1 MQFPRIKFQTI
12 EDGLA
17 RKDDNF
23 LLLRVIAASLVIYG
37 HAPPIAG
44 GYAPKDLFLMLGI
57 GHYSG
62 DLAVNLFFAISG
74 FLVTGSYVRR
84 SNLVEFAWARALRL
98 VPAYAVCLLA
108 LAYVVGPIFTIR
120 PIGRYLTD
128 PDTFHYFWK
137 NIQFQPHMVWRLPDV
152 FLANPKR
159 ATVNGAIWTLPA
171 EARMYCYA
179 ALFGFLGLFRWRWL
193 FNAVFAAA
201 MAYCLVVPHAFPFA
215 MIPQYERLAV
225 MFAMGMFCYINR
237 GWIPVSGFV
246 LAALVGLSILLRGTP
261 AYPAML
267 YVTLAYFALWF
278 AYGTRWT
285 GFNRFGD
292 CSYGIY
298 LWGYPVQQVFAALY
312 PTMPALANAA
322 LSLVVAT
329 AIASASWHGV
339 EKPALAFKGV
349 PRALWKRV
357 SQRTARGLETPG
369 SRDAGAGAPTADAP
383 RQRG

>member
-62 DLAVNLFFAISG
+62 DLAVSLFFAISG

-159 ATVNGAIWTLPA
+159 ATVNGAIWTLPV
-171 EARMYCYA
+171 EARMYLYA
-179 ALFGFLGLFRWRWL
+179 ALLGIVGLYRRRWL
-193 FNAVFAAA
+193 FNAAFVVAITYGLLVAAEPSLA
-201 MAYCLVVPHAFPFA
+201 LSAKG
-215 MIPQYERLAV
+215 RLAL
-225 MFAMGMFCYINR
+225 MFAIGMFCYINR
-237 GWIPVSGFV
+237 GWIPVSGIV

-267 YVTLAYFALWF
+267 CVTLAYFALWF

-298 LWGYPVQQVFAALY
+298 LWGWPVQQVFAALY

-322 LSLVVAT
+322 LSLVVAA
-329 AIASASWHGV
+329 AIASASWHWV

-357 SQRTARGLETPG
+357 SQRSARGLETSD
-369 SRDAGAGAPTADAP
+369 SRDAGAGAPTADDP